1 MAWTQAISG
10 THCWGGAVM
19 LSPFTRR
26 LLTREN
32 TRLAKS
38 PTGLSPVGC
47 GYALPTR
54 ARPME
59 EWSGLPT
66 HLG

>member
-1 MAWTQAISG
+1 
-10 THCWGGAVM
+10 M

-26 LLTREN
+26 LLTREI

-59 EWSGLPT
+59 DRSGLPT